1 VSDYEAA
8 LNRLKEERLA
18 VRDIREAILADED
31 LRASDP
37 AHRRQLLAQTLLE
50 LAQLGRAID
59 LLTGLQSGDLVV
71 TERADVGVAEVDRP
85 DVPDVPRQTGLI
97 RRCQPALGVMAR

>member
-1 VSDYEAA
+1 MSQFEAA

-18 VRDIREAILADED
+18 VRDIREAILADEG

-59 LLTGLQSGDLVV
+59 LLAGIEAGTILISAR
-71 TERADVGVAEVDRP
+71 TDVGLPDDEAP
-85 DVPDVPRQTGLI
+85 DVPEIPRQTGLI
-97 RRCQPALGVMAR
+97 RRCQPVLGVMAR